1 MGRRGDRAVPR
12 RRCRRL
18 RRGGSSSSS
27 SQSAKLAAAL
37 LLAGRE
43 DARHAAADALAE
55 ALGLEPDAD
64 AGADADADAYARCI
78 APAGVPETSS
88 DENGGFVSAGGSAGG
103 SYASLYAGSIG
114 RGGRSDGVLP
124 PPPGAEHTQF
134 SCDACDASPIL
145 GHRWHCATC
154 VDYDLC
160 DRCFRRGVPAHDP
173 THRMLAYEC
182 GVAAGG
188 SLSFSSPG
196 GFTRERLAPGRREP
210 LAGGLAS
217 VARAE
222 ASTSG
227 IAASRATLRPP
238 TRERKPA
245 RGSLASYWARARASE
260 DASESSSGPTPGS
273 RVDRSVVTPGRL
285 ALVAALAGAD
295 DGALGVDRGVAECS
309 SYFVLLRRL
318 AETPEYAATVRKA
331 ARRAAEDA
339 AAAQRAAFESDASDL
354 GRSGAGTPGVGPGSR
369 RAAAAREKLILR
381 LALLSAARCDD
392 VSDDETRAAGPP
404 PPGSDGSDDASFFAS
419 SLARDL
425 VTVVERLRRARGA
438 VPAGAGAASLARW
451 GDPAAP
457 PEAHLASA
465 SANAP
470 SDSSDA
476 EHYASPGVPGYGA
489 PLSPAPPF
497 GPTRPG
503 ATLAA
508 SEEALDAAMLDA
520 ALGAALAAARTEKA
534 LRPRSTSHGSS
545 AAEDDSGDGR
555 RAETEPSD
563 VRSRWLKVLAGIL
576 ADGARAKSCP
586 TRRLARRALLLVAG
600 SREAYR
606 ARDDAKYAD
615 ACDRV
620 RRATMPR
627 GLDARFLDRAPYAA
641 ALRLRRRRRRRG
653 DGGAEA
659 RWVARI
665 RRRETRRASPSR
677 ASRGGRRSRRRS
689 TAWRRSRRRWGAT
702 ATRRVAKTTTR
713 TTSPRSS
720 ERRPPRAVP
729 RRGRHL

>member
-1 MGRRGDRAVPR
+1 MASALVGAAEAMLEAGAGAWDAEETAPFLAAVAVASAEAE
-12 RRCRRL
+12 
-18 RRGGSSSSS
+18 SSSSS

-103 SYASLYAGSIG
+103 DSYASLYAGSIG

-245 RGSLASYWARARASE
+245 RGSLASYWARARAPE

-404 PPGSDGSDDASFFAS
+404 PGSGGSDDASFRLFVG
-419 SLARDL
+419 AR
-425 VTVVERLRRARGA
+425 
-438 VPAGAGAASLARW
+438 
-451 GDPAAP
+451 
-457 PEAHLASA
+457 
-465 SANAP
+465 
-470 SDSSDA
+470 
-476 EHYASPGVPGYGA
+476 
-489 PLSPAPPF
+489 F
-497 GPTRPG
+497 
-503 ATLAA
+503 
-508 SEEALDAAMLDA
+508 
-520 ALGAALAAARTEKA
+520 
-534 LRPRSTSHGSS
+534 
-545 AAEDDSGDGR
+545 GR
-555 RAETEPSD
+555 R
-563 VRSRWLKVLAGIL
+563 R
-576 ADGARAKSCP
+576 
-586 TRRLARRALLLVAG
+586 
-600 SREAYR
+600 
-606 ARDDAKYAD
+606 
-615 ACDRV
+615 
-620 RRATMPR
+620 
-627 GLDARFLDRAPYAA
+627 
-641 ALRLRRRRRRRG
+641 
-653 DGGAEA
+653 
-659 RWVARI
+659 
-665 RRRETRRASPSR
+665 
-677 ASRGGRRSRRRS
+677 
-689 TAWRRSRRRWGAT
+689 
-702 ATRRVAKTTTR
+702 
-713 TTSPRSS
+713 
-720 ERRPPRAVP
+720 
-729 RRGRHL
+729 